1 METGKIVYYFEHRE
15 IISGI
20 CLSEKDNKYHLL
32 LPKSKEINLQKKRL
46 IHLSSYTVDISL
58 PKDVQ
63 LSIAAEKNVLQNK
76 ISRAICIS
84 DLWKS
89 LKNKGQLYDISFL
102 TKEIFKNKSNS
113 DREMAVI
120 RSIMNDSIYFKMQ
133 NLQFLANTLEQ
144 VEKLKIYAEKERKTQ
159 KEISDFSKWLNLA
172 LEKNTVAEKNS
183 GVFLTYLKQY
193 TISGKNVPC
202 YTTIKN
208 TLKSA
213 QITTQK
219 DCFDFLVKAGVFDED
234 ENLLFQKHQ
243 IHCAWPETVINDTV
257 SLIGPD
263 NSLFH
268 LDKSRGDLTGI
279 NTFSIDD
286 ASTMDID
293 DALSFEEHHDFF
305 IIYVHITDVASV
317 IKPGTAIDLEAK
329 RRGRSIY
336 LPEGK
341 SLMLPD
347 CLSENYLS
355 LKQGEI
361 RPAVSFKIKL
371 SLDGDILDFS
381 AQTSLIKND
390 RKMSYDETD
399 NAIKTNP
406 LFEKLYN
413 LTLKLRKKRLLNG
426 ARSILLPELQLEVNQ
441 KKEIKIKK
449 RERKAESQILVSECM
464 ILANYCASLIFRKN
478 NFPALYR
485 KQTGPANKIEQKDNL
500 SLFELFSMKRNFE
513 KVTID
518 TNAEPHN
525 GLGLDSYTTI
535 TSPVR
540 KYLDLVTQRQLLNL
554 LRGEKPEHDPAS
566 LEKIADSSQ
575 LILTK
580 AAIVEQ
586 EREKYWLL
594 KVLQKSIGEKK
605 EALILGKKFKRYSI
619 LLTEFYMDLTVRASE
634 RTELTPGETIYIIIE
649 KADPFN
655 GTLQASASEI

>member
-1 METGKIVYYFEHRE
+1 
-15 IISGI
+15 
-20 CLSEKDNKYHLL
+20 
-32 LPKSKEINLQKKRL
+32 
-46 IHLSSYTVDISL
+46 
-58 PKDVQ
+58 
-63 LSIAAEKNVLQNK
+63 
-76 ISRAICIS
+76 
-84 DLWKS
+84 
-89 LKNKGQLYDISFL
+89 
-102 TKEIFKNKSNS
+102 
-113 DREMAVI
+113 MAVI
-120 RSIMNDSIYFKMQ
+120 RSIMNDCIHFKMK

-144 VEKLKIYAEKERKTQ
+144 VEKLKINAEKERKKQ
-159 KEISDFSKWLNLA
+159 KEISEFSKWLNLA
-172 LEKNTVAEKNS
+172 IEKNAIDEKTS
-183 GVFLTYLKQY
+183 GEFLTYLKQY
-193 TISGKNVPC
+193 TISGKSAPC
-202 YTTIKN
+202 YTTIKKS
-208 TLKSA
+208 LKSA

-219 DCFDFLVKAGVFDED
+219 DCFDFLVKAGVFDKD

-243 IHCAWPETVINDTV
+243 IHCAWPETVINDTI

-263 NSLFH
+263 NNLFL
-268 LDKSRGDLTGI
+268 LDKSREDLTGI

-317 IKPGTAIDLEAK
+317 IKPGTTIDLEAK

-478 NFPALYR
+478 SFPALYR
-485 KQTGPANKIEQKDNL
+485 KQTGSADKIEQKDNL

-605 EALILGKKFKRYSI
+605 EALVLGKKFKRYRI
-619 LLTEFYMDLTVRASE
+619 LLTEFYMGLTVRASE
-634 RTELTPGETIYIIIE
+634 RTELTPGETIYIEI
-649 KADPFN
+649 KKTDPFN
-655 GTLQASASEI
+655 GTLQASASEV